1 MDTERFETKE
11 KGKYKKQQNP
21 NSTINKI
28 LYLQIINLLLILIF
42 LFYQTKNIFLNYQK
56 KQIAEENPKNIS
68 DTILKKIKY
77 LKILTNNN
85 ENEYKGIQECLLNN
99 PDQKFCIYHLIL
111 PKEVVGKKRIL
122 LGEKTDGCYVLLD
135 DFENIKYAYS
145 FGIYKNIQFDKSLAD
160 KGIDVYMY
168 DHTINSLPYENPKFH
183 WKKIGLCGMK
193 TKNPNLKN
201 LEQLIAENG
210 HIKEKNMIL
219 KMDIEHWE
227 FESLIDL
234 KEETLNQ
241 FKYIAI
247 EYHFRDQT
255 KFKSNNLYYN
265 VLKKISKTHQAFYAR
280 CNGDRDYIA
289 QFGFNRIC
297 HIIEVSY
304 IIKKDNIFRKDEAIY
319 PLYEF
324 DYSVPKKGKL
334 EMNLNILKL
343 FEE

>member
-1 MDTERFETKE
+1 MDIEQLEIKTN
-11 KGKYKKQQNP
+11 GKFKKQQNP
-21 NSTINKI
+21 YSLINKI
-28 LYLQIINLLLILIF
+28 LYLQIINLLLIFIS
-42 LFYQTKNIFLNYQK
+42 LFYQTKNIFLNNQK
-56 KQIAEENPKNIS
+56 KQTPEENPKSIR
-68 DTILKKIKY
+68 DTISEKIKY

-122 LGEKTDGCYVLLD
+122 LGEKKDGCYVLLD

-145 FGIYKNIQFDKSLAD
+145 FGIDRNIIFDKALAD
-160 KGIDVYMY
+160 KGIDIYMY
-168 DHTINSLPYENPKFH
+168 DHTINSLPYENPRFH
-183 WKKIGLCGMK
+183 WKKIGLCGMRV
-193 TKNPNLKN
+193 PNQNMKN

-210 HIKEKNMIL
+210 HNKEKNMIL

-247 EYHFRDQT
+247 EYHFRDQI
-255 KFKSNNLYYN
+255 KYKNNNLYYN
-265 VLKKISKTHQAFYAR
+265 TLKKIAKTHQAFYAR
-280 CNGDRDYIA
+280 CNGDKGNIV

-304 IIKKDNIFRKDEAIY
+304 IIKKDNNFRKDKAVY

-343 FEE
+343 FEK

>member
-1 MDTERFETKE
+1 MDTERYEIKAYE
-11 KGKYKKQQNP
+11 KNKKQQNP
-21 NSTINKI
+21 NSIINKI
-28 LYLQIINLLLILIF
+28 FYFQIINLILIF
-42 LFYQTKNIFLNYQK
+42 ISLFCQTKNTLFNNK
-56 KQIAEENPKNIS
+56 NKQIGEENPKNIKE
-68 DTILKKIKY
+68 TISEKIKY

-85 ENEYKGIQECLLNN
+85 QNEYRGIQECLLNN
-99 PDQKFCIYHLIL
+99 PDEKFCIYHLIL

-122 LGEKTDGCYVLLD
+122 LGRKADGCYVLLD
-135 DFENIKYAYS
+135 DFKNIKYAYS
-145 FGIYKNIQFDKSLAD
+145 FGIYRNIQFDKALAD
-160 KGIDVYMY
+160 KGIDIYMY

-183 WKKIGLCGMK
+183 WKKIGLCGIRRH
-193 TKNPNLKN
+193 NPNMKN

-210 HIKEKNMIL
+210 HNNEKNMIL
-219 KMDIEHWE
+219 KMDIENWE

-247 EYHFRDQT
+247 EYHFKDQN
-255 KFKSNNLYYN
+255 SDNNLYYN
-265 VLKKISKTHQAFYAR
+265 VLKKIAKTHQAFYAR
-280 CNGDRDYIA
+280 CNGDRDKFA
-289 QFGFNRIC
+289 KFGLNRIC

-304 IIKKDNIFRKDEAIY
+304 IIKKDNIFRKDETIY

-334 EMNLNILKL
+334 EMNLNLLKL